1 MKNLRFIILS
11 LLLFTFCWVG
21 AATSPKREFRS
32 VWLTTASSID
42 WPKYKAKTTTGRQAQ
57 QLELTYIFDE
67 LVKSNMNAACFQ
79 VRGRSDAFYKSSY
92 EPWSQDLTGTRGQD
106 PGYDPLAF
114 AVEEAH
120 KRGLELHVWVNPFR
134 VTTTGSLPTSDK
146 VYQSYKQWILKYNN
160 GSFDGQFF
168 DPGYPEARAYVV
180 KVIMEIVN
188 KYDIDGVIMDDYFYP
203 YGGTTTEDA
212 ASKALYKP
220 ASMSDSDWRRSNVD
234 AFVKDMYNAIQ
245 SSKPWVR
252 FGIAPFG
259 IWTTDTYVAQKY
271 GITLPSGITGMDA
284 YKQIACNPVEWV
296 KNGHVD
302 YIAPQIYWSTT
313 NTKQDYD
320 VLSKWWAQKVCK
332 YFSNYLPGEKRVDA
346 FVAHCATDFD
356 ATELGK
362 QIQDN
367 RDFNLLGGPGSI
379 FFSTIDYTGIQ
390 RQTNT
395 KHTTIKGTYF
405 TQQALPP
412 AMDWKTTTT
421 LAAPTNLKLSGT
433 TISWSHGGASRFTV
447 YIYPKGTAATTAIK
461 DPANLKG
468 VVYGKSF
475 DASGIS
481 NLNNMTI
488 AVCAYDRYG
497 VEHTAALY
505 NSSSGGEE
513 AQGTIKWVLN
523 GGIVKSVN
531 TPTQEELWTS
541 FKNDAGL
548 ASALGTLTEIKTG
561 DMTTACKTICTKL
574 VTANVQTVFGKSN
587 WTWLYNYIMNTQN
600 AQAGDVVAGSIVPEL
615 TSDLTQ
621 STWRYAIA
629 AFFLETQY
637 TSWPYSADFTSYGN
651 HSSWS
656 TAYQAAHGGGSLP
669 TSVTAPFT
677 LPTPTHPDG
686 CKFMG
691 WYDNANF
698 SGSAITVIPAGWK
711 GTLYAKWDCG
721 NETPQPDKI
730 TWVLN
735 GGTVKSVTV
744 PTQEELWTL
753 FKTDAGLGSLLGTLA
768 EIKAKGGNNPHSSGD
783 TPCGCRVI
791 CGKMTSD
798 HVKAVFAK
806 STWVWLK
813 TYIMGVQSDLT
824 DDVTSAAWRYA
835 IAAFFLQTE
844 HNAWPASANF
854 TTAGQPS
861 AWGTAYQGAHGG
873 GTLPSTV
880 TTPFTLP
887 TPTHPDGCKFMG
899 WYDNAN
905 FSGAAITVIPAGWV
919 GTLYAKWHCNDVDI
933 TWELN
938 GGYVPGAG
946 ANVPSQE
953 ELWASFKT
961 DAAITALGT
970 LSEIASTTST
980 TPCQK
985 VCGSLL
991 AENLVA
997 VFAKSNWTWLKTY
1010 IQGVQAAQVGTTVV
1024 GTDGTTRAVTE
1035 LPNDISSAAVQWRYS
1050 TAAFFLQTQYTAYPA
1065 TANFA
1070 TAGQPSAW
1078 GSAYPGAQGGGSVS
1092 LPTSVSAPY
1101 TLPTP
1106 VHPNGYKFL
1115 GWYDNPSFSGSPLT
1129 VIPAG
1134 WIGTL
1139 YAKWQTSTDIE
1150 SMILPHQVVK
1160 IYDLMGRYVGN
1171 SMENLGRGTYV
1182 IVTGTSV
1189 FKAVL

>member
-1 MKNLRFIILS
+1 MKNTRIFTILVILLCS
-11 LLLFTFCWVG
+11 LTTW
-21 AATSPKREFRS
+21 AASPKREFRATW
-32 VWLTTASSID
+32 VTTAASID
-42 WPKYKAKTTTGRQAQ
+42 WPKYKARNETGRKAQ

-67 LVKSNMNAACFQ
+67 LVKSNMNAVCLQ

-92 EPWSQDLTGTRGQD
+92 EPWSQDLTDTRGQD

-114 AVEEAH
+114 AIEEAH

-146 VYQSYKQWILKYNN
+146 VYQNCKQWILKYNN
-160 GSFDGQFF
+160 GSFDGQFL
-168 DPGYPEARAYVV
+168 DPGYPEARAYVK
-180 KVIMEIVN
+180 KVLMEIVN
-188 KYDIDGVIMDDYFYP
+188 KYDIDGMIMDDYFYP
-203 YGGTTTEDA
+203 YGGTTTQDA
-212 ASKALYKP
+212 TSKAQYKP
-220 ASMSDSDWRRSNVD
+220 ASMSDADWRRSNVD

-245 SSKPWVR
+245 TSKPWVR
-252 FGIAPFG
+252 FGISPFG
-259 IWTTDTYVAQKY
+259 IWTTSTSAAQKY
-271 GITLPSGITGMDA
+271 GIALPSGISGMNA
-284 YKQIACNPVEWV
+284 YDQIACNTVEWV
-296 KNGHVD
+296 KQGWVD
-302 YIAPQIYWSTT
+302 YIAPQIYWSTSS
-313 NTKQDYD
+313 TKQDYD
-320 VLSKWWAQKVCK
+320 VLSKWWSQKVCK
-332 YFSNYLPGEKRVDA
+332 FFSNYLPGEKRVES
-346 FVAHCATDFD
+346 FVAHLATDFSAD
-356 ATELGK
+356 ELGK

-367 RDFNLLGGPGSI
+367 RDFNLLGGAGSI
-379 FFSTIDYTGIQ
+379 FFSTIDYTGIKAK
-390 RQTNT
+390 TNT
-395 KHTTIKGTYF
+395 KHTTIKGTKF
-405 TQQALPP
+405 TQLALPP
-412 AMDWKTTTT
+412 SMEWKSSTT
-421 LAAPTNLKLSGT
+421 LAAPTNLTVSGT
-433 TISWSHGGASRFTV
+433 TVSWSHSAASRFTV
-447 YIYPKGTAATTAIK
+447 YIYPKGTASATAIK
-461 DPANLKG
+461 DPTYLKG

-505 NSSSGGEE
+505 NAAAGSEE
-513 AQGTIKWVLN
+513 PKENIKWVLN
-523 GGIVKSVN
+523 GGRVNSVAV
-531 TPTQEELWTS
+531 PTQEELWAS
-541 FKNDAGL
+541 FKADAGL
-548 ASALGTLTEIKTG
+548 GSILGTLAEIAATSAGKPHTDSSNPCG
-561 DMTTACKTICTKL
+561 CRVICSKL
-574 VTANVQTVFGKSN
+574 TSAMVETVFAKSN
-587 WTWLYNYIMNTQN
+587 WTWLKNYLIS
-600 AQAGDVVAGSIVPEL
+600 V
-615 TSDLTQ
+615 Q
-621 STWRYAIA
+621 STLPASLSDASWRYAIA
-629 AFFLETQY
+629 AFF
-637 TSWPYSADFTSYGN
+637 
-651 HSSWS
+651 
-656 TAYQAAHGGGSLP
+656 
-669 TSVTAPFT
+669 
-677 LPTPTHPDG
+677 
-686 CKFMG
+686 M
-691 WYDNANF
+691 
-698 SGSAITVIPAGWK
+698 
-711 GTLYAKWDCG
+711 
-721 NETPQPDKI
+721 
-730 TWVLN
+730 
-735 GGTVKSVTV
+735 
-744 PTQEELWTL
+744 
-753 FKTDAGLGSLLGTLA
+753 
-768 EIKAKGGNNPHSSGD
+768 
-783 TPCGCRVI
+783 
-791 CGKMTSD
+791 
-798 HVKAVFAK
+798 
-806 STWVWLK
+806 
-813 TYIMGVQSDLT
+813 
-824 DDVTSAAWRYA
+824 
-835 IAAFFLQTE
+835 QTE
-844 HNAWPASANF
+844 HNAWPATANF

-861 AWGTAYQGAHGG
+861 AWGTAYQAANGG
-873 GTLPSTV
+873 GSLPTTV
-880 TTPFTLP
+880 SAPFTLP

-905 FSGAAITVIPAGWV
+905 FSGAAITVIPAGWT

-985 VCGSLL
+985 ICGSLL

-997 VFAKSNWTWLKTY
+997 VFAKSSWTWLKTY

-1035 LPNDISSAAVQWRYS
+1035 LPNDIDSAAVQWRYS

-1106 VHPNGYKFL
+1106 VHPKGYKFL
-1115 GWYDNPSFSGSPLT
+1115 GWYDNPSFSGSPIT

-1139 YAKWQTSTDIE
+1139 YAKWQTATDVENI
-1150 SMILPHQVVK
+1150 ILPHQAVK

>member
-1 MKNLRFIILS
+1 MKNTRI
-11 LLLFTFCWVG
+11 FTFLVILLCSLTTW
-21 AATSPKREFRS
+21 AASPKREFRATW
-32 VWLTTASSID
+32 VTTAASID
-42 WPKYKAKTTTGRQAQ
+42 WPKYKARNETGRKAQ

-67 LVKSNMNAACFQ
+67 LVKSNMNAVCLQ

-92 EPWSQDLTGTRGQD
+92 EPWSQDLTDTRGQD

-114 AVEEAH
+114 AIEEAH

-146 VYQSYKQWILKYNN
+146 VYQNCKQWILKYNN
-160 GSFDGQFF
+160 GSFDGQFL
-168 DPGYPEARAYVV
+168 DPGYPEARAYVK
-180 KVIMEIVN
+180 KVLMEIVN
-188 KYDIDGVIMDDYFYP
+188 KYDIDGMIMDDYFYP
-203 YGGTTTEDA
+203 YGGTTTQDA
-212 ASKALYKP
+212 TSKAQYKP
-220 ASMSDSDWRRSNVD
+220 ADMSDADWRRSNVD

-245 SSKPWVR
+245 TSKPWVR
-252 FGIAPFG
+252 FGISPFG
-259 IWTTDTYVAQKY
+259 IWTTSTSVAQKY
-271 GITLPSGITGMDA
+271 GIALPSGISGMNA
-284 YKQIACNPVEWV
+284 YDQIACNTVEWV
-296 KNGHVD
+296 KQGWVD
-302 YIAPQIYWSTT
+302 YIAPQIYWSTSS
-313 NTKQDYD
+313 TKQDYD
-320 VLSKWWAQKVCK
+320 VLSKWWSQKVCK
-332 YFSNYLPGEKRVDA
+332 FFSNYLPGEKRVES
-346 FVAHCATDFD
+346 FVAHLATDFD
-356 ATELGK
+356 AEELGK

-367 RDFNLLGGPGSI
+367 RDFNLLGGAGSI
-379 FFSTIDYTGIQ
+379 FFSTIDYTGIKTK
-390 RQTNT
+390 TNT
-395 KHTTIKGTYF
+395 KHTTIKGSKF
-405 TQQALPP
+405 TQLSLPP
-412 AMDWKTTTT
+412 SMEWKSSTT
-421 LAAPTNLKLSGT
+421 LAAPTNLTLSGT
-433 TISWSHGGASRFTV
+433 TVSWSHSAASRFTV
-447 YIYPKGTAATTAIK
+447 YIYPKGTASATAMK
-461 DPANLKG
+461 DPTYLKG
-468 VVYGKSF
+468 VVYGRSF

-505 NSSSGGEE
+505 NAAAGSEE
-513 AQGTIKWVLN
+513 PKEDIKWVLN
-523 GGIVKSVN
+523 GGQVN
-531 TPTQEELWTS
+531 AAAVPTQEELWTS
-541 FKNDAGL
+541 FKADAGL
-548 ASALGTLTEIKTG
+548 ASALGTLASINTG

-574 VTANVQTVFGKSN
+574 VAANVQTVFGKSS
-587 WTWLYNYIMNTQN
+587 WTWLYNYIMTTQN
-600 AQAGDVVAGSIVPEL
+600 QQAGDVVASSTVPEL

-629 AFFLETQY
+629 AFFLETQF
-637 TSWPYSADFTSYGN
+637 TAWPYSANFATAGKPSAWG
-651 HSSWS
+651 
-656 TAYQAAHGGGSLP
+656 TAYQAANGGGSLP

-698 SGSAITVIPAGWK
+698 SGSAITVIPAGWT

-721 NETPQPDKI
+721 NEPPQPSVI

-735 GGTVKSVTV
+735 GGQVNSVAV
-744 PTQEELWTL
+744 PTQEELWAS
-753 FKTDAGLGSLLGTLA
+753 FKADAGLGSTLGTLA
-768 EIKAKGGNNPHSSGD
+768 EIAATSAGKPHTDSSN
-783 TPCGCRVI
+783 PCGCRVI
-791 CGKMTSD
+791 CSKLTSTM
-798 HVKAVFAK
+798 VETVFAK
-806 STWVWLK
+806 SNWTWLK
-813 TYIMGVQSDLT
+813 DYLINVQSTLPASLSDA
-824 DDVTSAAWRYA
+824 SWRYA
-835 IAAFFLQTE
+835 IAAFFMQTE
-844 HNAWPASANF
+844 HNAWPATANF

-861 AWGTAYQGAHGG
+861 AWGTAYQAANGG
-873 GTLPSTV
+873 GSLPTTV
-880 TTPFTLP
+880 SAPFTLP

-905 FSGAAITVIPAGWV
+905 FSGAAITVIPAGWT

-1078 GSAYPGAQGGGSVS
+1078 GPAYPGAQGGGSVS

-1106 VHPNGYKFL
+1106 VHPKGYKFL
-1115 GWYDNPSFSGSPLT
+1115 GWYDNPSFSGSPIT

-1150 SMILPHQVVK
+1150 NIILPHQAVK

-1171 SMENLGRGTYV
+1171 SIDNIGRGTYI
-1182 IVTGTSV
+1182 IVTENSV

>member
-1 MKNLRFIILS
+1 MKNTRI
-11 LLLFTFCWVG
+11 FTFLVILLCSLTTW
-21 AATSPKREFRS
+21 AASPKREFRATW
-32 VWLTTASSID
+32 VTTAASID
-42 WPKYKAKTTTGRQAQ
+42 WPKYKARNETGRKAQ
-57 QLELTYIFDE
+57 QLELTYILDE
-67 LVKSNMNAACFQ
+67 LVKSNMNAVCFQ

-92 EPWSQDLTGTRGQD
+92 EPWSQDLTDTRGQD

-114 AVEEAH
+114 AIEEAH

-146 VYQSYKQWILKYNN
+146 VYQNCKQWILKYNN
-160 GSFDGQFF
+160 GSFDGQFL
-168 DPGYPEARAYVV
+168 DPGYPEARAYVK
-180 KVIMEIVN
+180 KVLMEIVN
-188 KYDIDGVIMDDYFYP
+188 KYDIDGMIMDDYFYP
-203 YGGTTTEDA
+203 YGGTTTQDA
-212 ASKALYKP
+212 TSKAQYKP
-220 ASMSDSDWRRSNVD
+220 ASMSDADWRRSNVD

-245 SSKPWVR
+245 TSKPWVR
-252 FGIAPFG
+252 FGISPFG
-259 IWTTDTYVAQKY
+259 IWTTSTSVAQKY
-271 GITLPSGITGMDA
+271 GIALPSGISGMNA
-284 YKQIACNPVEWV
+284 YDQIACNTVEWV
-296 KNGHVD
+296 KQGWVD
-302 YIAPQIYWSTT
+302 YIAPQIYWSTSS
-313 NTKQDYD
+313 TKQDYD
-320 VLSKWWAQKVCK
+320 VLSKWWSQKVCK
-332 YFSNYLPGEKRVDA
+332 FFSNSLPGEKRVES
-346 FVAHCATDFD
+346 FVAHLATDFSAD
-356 ATELGK
+356 ELGK

-367 RDFNLLGGPGSI
+367 RDFNLLGGAGSI
-379 FFSTIDYTGIQ
+379 FFSTIDYTGIKTK
-390 RQTNT
+390 TNT
-395 KHTTIKGTYF
+395 KHTTIKGSKF
-405 TQQALPP
+405 TQLALPP
-412 AMDWKTTTT
+412 SIEWKSSTT
-421 LAAPTNLKLSGT
+421 LAAPTNLTVSGT
-433 TISWSHGGASRFTV
+433 TVSWSHSTASRFTV
-447 YIYPKGTAATTAIK
+447 YIYSKGTASATAMK
-461 DPANLKG
+461 DPTNLKG

-505 NSSSGGEE
+505 NAAAGSEE
-513 AQGTIKWVLN
+513 PKEDIKWVLN
-523 GGIVKSVN
+523 GGQVN
-531 TPTQEELWTS
+531 AAVVPTQEELWTS
-541 FKNDAGL
+541 FKADAGL
-548 ASALGTLTEIKTG
+548 ASALGTLASIKTG

-574 VTANVQTVFGKSN
+574 VAANVQTVFGKSS
-587 WTWLYNYIMNTQN
+587 WTWLYNYIMTTQN
-600 AQAGDVVAGSIVPEL
+600 QQAGDVVAGSTVPEL

-629 AFFLETQY
+629 AFFLETQF
-637 TSWPYSADFTSYGN
+637 TAWPYSANFATAGKPSAWG
-651 HSSWS
+651 
-656 TAYQAAHGGGSLP
+656 TAYLDANGGGSLP
-669 TSVTAPFT
+669 TTVSAPFT

-735 GGTVKSVTV
+735 GGQVNSVAV
-744 PTQEELWTL
+744 PTQEELWAS
-753 FKTDAGLGSLLGTLA
+753 FKADAGLGSTLGTLA
-768 EIKAKGGNNPHSSGD
+768 EIAATSAGKPHTDSSN
-783 TPCGCRVI
+783 PCGCRVI
-791 CGKMTSD
+791 CSKLTSAM
-798 HVKAVFAK
+798 VETVFAK
-806 STWVWLK
+806 SNWTWLK
-813 TYIMGVQSDLT
+813 NYLISVQSTLPASLSDA
-824 DDVTSAAWRYA
+824 SWRYA
-835 IAAFFLQTE
+835 IAAFFMQTE
-844 HNAWPASANF
+844 HNAWPATANF
-854 TTAGQPS
+854 ATAGQPS
-861 AWGTAYQGAHGG
+861 AWGTAYQAANGG
-873 GTLPSTV
+873 GSLPTTV
-880 TTPFTLP
+880 SAPFTLP

-1106 VHPNGYKFL
+1106 VHPKGYKFL
-1115 GWYDNPSFSGSPLT
+1115 GWYDNPNFSGSPIT

-1139 YAKWQTSTDIE
+1139 YAKWQTATDVENI
-1150 SMILPHQVVK
+1150 ILPHQAVK

-1171 SMENLGRGTYV
+1171 SIENVGRGTYI
-1182 IVTGTSV
+1182 IVTENSV

>member
-1 MKNLRFIILS
+1 MKNTRI
-11 LLLFTFCWVG
+11 FTFLVILLCSLTTW
-21 AATSPKREFRS
+21 AASPKREFRATW
-32 VWLTTASSID
+32 VTTAASID
-42 WPKYKAKTTTGRQAQ
+42 WPKYKARNETGRKAQ

-67 LVKSNMNAACFQ
+67 LVKSNMNAVCLQ

-92 EPWSQDLTGTRGQD
+92 EPWSQDLTDTRGQD

-114 AVEEAH
+114 AIEEAH

-146 VYQSYKQWILKYNN
+146 VYQNCKQWILKYNN
-160 GSFDGQFF
+160 GSFDGQFL
-168 DPGYPEARAYVV
+168 DPGYPEARAYVK
-180 KVIMEIVN
+180 KVLMEIVN
-188 KYDIDGVIMDDYFYP
+188 KYDIDGMIMDDYFYP
-203 YGGTTTEDA
+203 YGGTTTQDA
-212 ASKALYKP
+212 TSKAQYKP
-220 ASMSDSDWRRSNVD
+220 ADMSDADWRRSNVD

-245 SSKPWVR
+245 TSKPWVR
-252 FGIAPFG
+252 FGISPFG
-259 IWTTDTYVAQKY
+259 IWTTSTSVAQKY
-271 GITLPSGITGMDA
+271 GIALPSGISGMNA
-284 YKQIACNPVEWV
+284 YDQIACNTVEWV
-296 KNGHVD
+296 KQGWVD
-302 YIAPQIYWSTT
+302 YIAPQIYWSTSS
-313 NTKQDYD
+313 TKQDYD
-320 VLSKWWAQKVCK
+320 VLSKWWSQKVCK
-332 YFSNYLPGEKRVDA
+332 FFSNYLPGEKRVES
-346 FVAHCATDFD
+346 FVAHLATDFD
-356 ATELGK
+356 AEELGK

-367 RDFNLLGGPGSI
+367 RDFNLLGGAGSI
-379 FFSTIDYTGIQ
+379 FFSTIDYTGIKTK
-390 RQTNT
+390 TNT
-395 KHTTIKGTYF
+395 KHTTIKGSKF
-405 TQQALPP
+405 TQLSLPP
-412 AMDWKTTTT
+412 SMEWKSSTT
-421 LAAPTNLKLSGT
+421 LAAPTNLTLSGT
-433 TISWSHGGASRFTV
+433 TVSWSHSAASRFTV
-447 YIYPKGTAATTAIK
+447 YIYPKGTASATAMK
-461 DPANLKG
+461 DPTYLKG
-468 VVYGKSF
+468 VVYGRSF

-505 NSSSGGEE
+505 NAAAGSEE
-513 AQGTIKWVLN
+513 PKEDIKWVLN
-523 GGIVKSVN
+523 GGQVN
-531 TPTQEELWTS
+531 AAAVPTQEELWTS
-541 FKNDAGL
+541 FKADAGL
-548 ASALGTLTEIKTG
+548 ASALGTLASINTG

-574 VTANVQTVFGKSN
+574 VAANVQTVFGKSS
-587 WTWLYNYIMNTQN
+587 WTWLYNYIMTTQN
-600 AQAGDVVAGSIVPEL
+600 QQAGDVVASSTVPEL

-629 AFFLETQY
+629 AFFLETQF
-637 TSWPYSADFTSYGN
+637 TAWPYSANFATAGKPSAWG
-651 HSSWS
+651 
-656 TAYQAAHGGGSLP
+656 TAYQAANGGGSLP

-698 SGSAITVIPAGWK
+698 SGSAITVIPAGW
-711 GTLYAKWDCG
+711 T
-721 NETPQPDKI
+721 
-730 TWVLN
+730 
-735 GGTVKSVTV
+735 
-744 PTQEELWTL
+744 
-753 FKTDAGLGSLLGTLA
+753 
-768 EIKAKGGNNPHSSGD
+768 
-783 TPCGCRVI
+783 
-791 CGKMTSD
+791 
-798 HVKAVFAK
+798 
-806 STWVWLK
+806 
-813 TYIMGVQSDLT
+813 
-824 DDVTSAAWRYA
+824 
-835 IAAFFLQTE
+835 
-844 HNAWPASANF
+844 
-854 TTAGQPS
+854 
-861 AWGTAYQGAHGG
+861 
-873 GTLPSTV
+873 
-880 TTPFTLP
+880 
-887 TPTHPDGCKFMG
+887 
-899 WYDNAN
+899 
-905 FSGAAITVIPAGWV
+905 

-1078 GSAYPGAQGGGSVS
+1078 GPAYPGAQGGGGSVS

-1106 VHPNGYKFL
+1106 VHPKGYKFL
-1115 GWYDNPSFSGSPLT
+1115 GWYDNPSFSGSPIT

-1150 SMILPHQVVK
+1150 NIILPHQAVK

-1171 SMENLGRGTYV
+1171 SIDNIGRGTYI
-1182 IVTGTSV
+1182 IVTENSV

>member
-1 MKNLRFIILS
+1 MKNTRIFTILVI
-11 LLLFTFCWVG
+11 LLCSITTW
-21 AATSPKREFRS
+21 AASPKREFRAT
-32 VWLTTASSID
+32 WLTTASSID
-42 WPKYKAKTTTGRQAQ
+42 WPKYKARNETGRKAQ

-67 LVKSNMNAACFQ
+67 LVKSNMNAVCLQ

-92 EPWSQDLTGTRGQD
+92 EPWSQDLTDTRGQD

-114 AVEEAH
+114 AIEEAH

-146 VYQSYKQWILKYNN
+146 VYQNCKQWILKYNN
-160 GSFDGQFF
+160 GSFDGQFL
-168 DPGYPEARAYVV
+168 DPGYPEARAYVK
-180 KVIMEIVN
+180 KVLMEIVN
-188 KYDIDGVIMDDYFYP
+188 NYDIDGMIMDDYFYP
-203 YGGTTTEDA
+203 YGGTTTQDA
-212 ASKALYKP
+212 TSKAQYKP
-220 ASMSDSDWRRSNVD
+220 ASMSDADWRRSNVD

-245 SSKPWVR
+245 TSKPWVR
-252 FGIAPFG
+252 FGISPFG
-259 IWTTDTYVAQKY
+259 IWTTSTSAAQKY
-271 GITLPSGITGMDA
+271 GIALPSGISGMNA
-284 YKQIACNPVEWV
+284 YDQIACNTVEWV
-296 KNGHVD
+296 KQGWVD
-302 YIAPQIYWSTT
+302 YIAPQIYWSTSS
-313 NTKQDYD
+313 TKQDYD
-320 VLSKWWAQKVCK
+320 VLSKWWSQKVCK
-332 YFSNYLPGEKRVDA
+332 FFSNYLPGEKRVES
-346 FVAHCATDFD
+346 FVAHLATDFN
-356 ATELGK
+356 AEELGK

-367 RDFNLLGGPGSI
+367 RDFNLLGGAGSI
-379 FFSTIDYTGIQ
+379 FFSTIDYTGIKTK
-390 RQTNT
+390 TNT
-395 KHTTIKGTYF
+395 KHTTIKGSKF
-405 TQQALPP
+405 TQLALPP
-412 AMDWKTTTT
+412 SMEWKSSTT
-421 LAAPTNLKLSGT
+421 LAAPTNLTVSGT
-433 TISWSHGGASRFTV
+433 TVSWSHSAASRFTV
-447 YIYPKGTAATTAIK
+447 YIYPKGTASATAMK
-461 DPANLKG
+461 DPTYLKG

-505 NSSSGGEE
+505 NAAAGSEE
-513 AQGTIKWVLN
+513 PKEDIKWVLN
-523 GGIVKSVN
+523 GGQVN
-531 TPTQEELWTS
+531 AAVVPTQEELWTS
-541 FKNDAGL
+541 FKADAGL
-548 ASALGTLTEIKTG
+548 ASALGTLASIKTG

-574 VTANVQTVFGKSN
+574 VAANVQTVFGKSS
-587 WTWLYNYIMNTQN
+587 WTWLYNYIMTTQN
-600 AQAGDVVAGSIVPEL
+600 QQAGDVVAGSTVPEL

-629 AFFLETQY
+629 AFFLETQF
-637 TSWPYSADFTSYGN
+637 TAWPYSANFTTAGKPSAWG
-651 HSSWS
+651 
-656 TAYQAAHGGGSLP
+656 TAYLDANGGGSLP

-735 GGTVKSVTV
+735 GGQVNSVAV
-744 PTQEELWTL
+744 PTQEELWAS
-753 FKTDAGLGSLLGTLA
+753 FKADAGLGSTLGTLA
-768 EIKAKGGNNPHSSGD
+768 EIAATSAGKPHTDSSN
-783 TPCGCRVI
+783 PCGCRVI
-791 CGKMTSD
+791 CSKLTSAM
-798 HVKAVFAK
+798 VETVFAK
-806 STWVWLK
+806 SNWTWLK
-813 TYIMGVQSDLT
+813 NYLINVQSTLPESLSDA
-824 DDVTSAAWRYA
+824 SWRYA
-835 IAAFFLQTE
+835 IAAFFMQTE
-844 HNAWPASANF
+844 HNVWPATANF

-861 AWGTAYQGAHGG
+861 AWGTAYQTANGG
-873 GTLPSTV
+873 GSLPSTV
-880 TTPFTLP
+880 TAPFTLP

-905 FSGAAITVIPAGWV
+905 FTGSPITVIPAGWT
-919 GTLYAKWHCNDVDI
+919 GTLYAKWHCSNVDI

-946 ANVPSQE
+946 TNVPSQE
-953 ELWASFKT
+953 ELWAAFKT
-961 DAAITALGT
+961 DAAITTLGT

-991 AENLVA
+991 VDHLVS

-1010 IQGVQAAQVGTTVV
+1010 IQGVQAAQAGTTVM
-1024 GTDGTTRAVTE
+1024 GSDGTQRAVSE
-1035 LPNDISSAAVQWRYS
+1035 LPSDISSAGVQWRYS

-1070 TAGQPSAW
+1070 TAGQPAAW
-1078 GSAYPGAQGGGSVS
+1078 GSSYPGAQGGGSVS

-1106 VHPNGYKFL
+1106 VHPQGYKFL
-1115 GWYDNPSFSGSPLT
+1115 GWYDNPAFYGSPIT

-1139 YAKWQTSTDIE
+1139 YARWQTTTDVENI
-1150 SMILPHQVVK
+1150 ILPHQVVK

-1171 SMENLGRGTYV
+1171 SIENIGKGTYI
-1182 IVTGTSV
+1182 IVTENSA
-1189 FKAVL
+1189 FKAIL